1 MTMIRSSRG
10 LTLFEMMV
18 VIGILAIVAAIVTPN
33 IMNWRRGV
41 QLRGAAN
48 NLKGD
53 LELAKTNAIRENN
66 YVAIMFRDTLRYDIF
81 VDDGAGNDG
90 IPDNWIRDGEE
101 RLLRSREMPP
111 GVTIDFANT
120 SYGALGKKTRF
131 TGRGHCTAGSTF
143 LQNEKN
149 DRIRVILNR
158 LGQIT
163 LEKQ

>member
-1 MTMIRSSRG
+1 MEV
-10 LTLFEMMV
+10 LV
-18 VIGILAIVAAIVTPN
+18 VLAILAVVSVFVVPN

-53 LELAKTNAIRENN
+53 LEMAKVNAIRENN
-66 YVAIMFRDTLRYDIF
+66 SVDVMFLDTLRYEIF
-81 VDDGAGNDG
+81 VDNGAGDDG
-90 IPDNWIRDGEE
+90 VSENWIRDGEE

-111 GVTIDFANT
+111 GVKIAD
-120 SYGALGKKTRF
+120 YGGLNFGPWEQKTRF
-131 TGRGHCTAGSTF
+131 TGRGHCEGGSIF

-149 DRIRVILNR
+149 DRIKVTLNR

-163 LEKQ
+163 VEKQ

>member
-1 MTMIRSSRG
+1 MLRNPRG
-10 LTLFEMMV
+10 LTFFEILV
-18 VIGILAIVAAIVTPN
+18 VIGILAIVSAFVAPN

-66 YVAIMFRDTLRYDIF
+66 HVAILFLDTLRYEIF
-81 VDDGAGNDG
+81 VDNGTGDGG
-90 IPDNWIRDGEE
+90 IPDNWVRDGEE
-101 RLLRSREMPP
+101 RLLRAREMPA

-120 SYGALGKKTRF
+120 SFGFLGKKTRF

-149 DRIRVILNR
+149 DRIRVIVNR

>member
-1 MTMIRSSRG
+1 MMRNKSG
-10 LTLFEMMV
+10 LTLFEMLV
-18 VIGILAIVAAIVTPN
+18 VLGLLAIVSAFVIPN
-33 IMNWRRGV
+33 ILNWRRGV
-41 QLRGAAN
+41 QLRGAAT

-53 LELAKTNAIRENN
+53 LEMAKINAIRENN
-66 YVAIMFRDTLRYDIF
+66 YVAIVFRDALHYEIF
-81 VDDGAGNDG
+81 VDNGAGDDG
-90 IPDNWIRDGEE
+90 NPKNWIRDGEE
-101 RLLRSREMPP
+101 HLLRARAMPP
-111 GVTIDFANT
+111 GITIDFAST
-120 SYGALGKKTRF
+120 SFGFLGKKTRF

>member
-1 MTMIRSSRG
+1 MMRNRSG
-10 LTLFEMMV
+10 LTIFEVLV
-18 VIGILAIVAAIVTPN
+18 VLGILGIVSAFVVPN
-33 IMNWRRGV
+33 VMNWRRGV

-53 LELAKTNAIRENN
+53 LEMAKINAIRENN
-66 YVAIMFRDTLRYDIF
+66 YVAVMFRDTLRYEIF
-81 VDDGAGNDG
+81 VDNGAGDDG
-90 IPDNWIRDGEE
+90 VADNWIRDGEE
-101 RLLRSREMPP
+101 RLLRAREMPT
-111 GVTIDFANT
+111 GITIDFDAT
-120 SYGALGKKTRF
+120 SFGFLGKKTRF